1 MPDLCSHRNLN
12 RVYLGDALQ
21 FGKVPRYPKHIHTSI
36 KKNLYF
42 SVSQFFLLIWIKVD
56 LLVSQLSDE
65 AQ

>member
-1 MPDLCSHRNLN
+1 MPDHCSPRNLN
-12 RVYLGDALQ
+12 LIYLGEDIQ
-21 FGKVPRYPKHIHTSI
+21 FGKVPWYPKHIHTSI